1 MWSGLFWTSPAHSK
15 PCLIGPWTFQDRRT
29 MCVPHSSHTGKHK
42 RIWSGMHVTHN
53 LHVCGST
60 SSHVCLSAPASSTVT
75 LQPCARCN
83 RRKTDSVCIK
93 KGKSLGSKQ
102 HICVNTKGKTHWYW
116 VKYSN
121 RNHWMQTH
129 TNSHWYT
136 RATMWHALVFCCF
149 TETHVLQCSMC
160 YSDILKRCV
169 LRMNIHHER
178 TGTRR
183 LVACHCSEWLET
195 Y

>member
-1 MWSGLFWTSPAHSK
+1 MWSGLFWTRQTRSPAHSK

-102 HICVNTKGKTHWYW
+102 HICVNTKGKPTGTELNTPTETTGCKHTL
-116 VKYSN
+116 
-121 RNHWMQTH
+121 TH
-129 TNSHWYT
+129 TGTPERLCGTHSCFVVSRRHTFFSVPCVTATYWNDVSCEWIYIT
-136 RATMWHALVFCCF
+136 RERGRDVWLPVI
-149 TETHVLQCSMC
+149 VR
-160 YSDILKRCV
+160 SD
-169 LRMNIHHER
+169 
-178 TGTRR
+178 
-183 LVACHCSEWLET
+183 
-195 Y
+195 